1 MVKEIKKMLHSD
13 KIRRACPIAGTVAW
27 WIFLIWAINF
37 QVCRGMGMWFHH
49 SETELIVYGSL
60 SVMLLATGLL
70 PDFFRI
76 FLYQW
81 KEMDEVSE
89 AQLKRSLLA
98 VKLGMATAGASQLLS
113 MILGFVDMLGHFDT
127 LSASMSSWLALY
139 NGLILYGG
147 SAVHGILAIMIL
159 LPLYAWLK
167 SRLIA
172 DKKQER

>member
-1 MVKEIKKMLHSD
+1 VPDAK
-13 KIRRACPIAGTVAW
+13 GT
-27 WIFLIWAINF
+27 FYFTL
-37 QVCRGMGMWFHH
+37 
-49 SETELIVYGSL
+49 LSL
-60 SVMLLATGLL
+60 QS
-70 PDFFRI
+70 
-76 FLYQW
+76 YQW